1 MPRHLRLR
9 RLCPRH
15 VPVPS
20 SQRST
25 GRPVIRASPSSR
37 DVTMEQVLRLL
48 LGDPTFTFRQAVHP
62 GRQSVA
68 LAILVVGVIASF
80 TDPLFRAA
88 ETSFRLRDPALGPA
102 EPRPCP
108 AQVVPLKLIAA
119 THHRPDGVRHD
130 TAPREAR
137 RRVVPRFSSRRR
149 GPIRRFHKSC
159 VLAGLYRGPTG

>member
-80 TDPLFRAA
+80 TDPPRLLSDSVIRLSAPPSRDRA
-88 ETSFRLRDPALGPA
+88 P
-102 EPRPCP
+102 PRRC
-108 AQVVPLKLIAA
+108 
-119 THHRPDGVRHD
+119 R
-130 TAPREAR
+130 
-137 RRVVPRFSSRRR
+137 
-149 GPIRRFHKSC
+149 
-159 VLAGLYRGPTG
+159 